1 MMAKRVE
8 IVGAGLAGLVAGINL
23 ARRGHEVLIHEGR
36 ERMGGDLSYADSTLM
51 DVRAMRDEVGVEV
64 EEALEAWTLTRAW
77 AYGKKYEFGLPRG
90 VEGFTVERG
99 KGERSLENVL
109 YRQAVA
115 AGVEV
120 RLGSRLSKQEIKEL
134 PPGSIVATGL
144 DREAFEALDLPCRP
158 FFCHMATG
166 RGDPSRPSVIIYLDS
181 FTREFGYYFQRGEA
195 AGALVFSVQRPLTD
209 GEKEEFKRKLAD
221 GDGIEFEGWNDSVA
235 AWAAWPL
242 GSWSNRCLFRGNLI
256 LAGTLAGLVSPVLL
270 FGVNGALVSGKVAA
284 TAVADRD
291 AALREFRRLA
301 PLYRPQFAFRK
312 CREYLPHAALKP
324 LTRAILATYHP
335 DFFPWAMLFALWPP
349 GYRVYRQDEKS
360 EAKDC
365 REARL

>member
-1 MMAKRVE
+1 MSKRVE

-23 ARRGHEVLIHEGR
+23 ARRGCEVRIHEGR
-36 ERMGGDLSYADSTLM
+36 EYMGGDLSYADSTIM
-51 DVRAMRDEVGVEV
+51 DVPALQAELGVEV
-64 EEALEAWTLTRAW
+64 EEALEPWTLTRAW

-99 KGERSLENVL
+99 RGERSLENVL
-109 YRQAVA
+109 YRQALA
-115 AGVEV
+115 EGVEV
-120 RLGSRLSKQEIKEL
+120 LLGSRLSKREIKEL

-144 DREAFEALDLPCRP
+144 DREAFEAMDLPCRP

-209 GEKEEFKRKLAD
+209 GEKEEFKSKLAV
-221 GDGIEFEGWNDSVA
+221 GDGIEFAGWNDGVA

-242 GSWSNRCLFRGNLI
+242 GSWRNRCLLQGDKI

-270 FGVNGALVSGKVAA
+270 FGVNGALVSGKIAA
-284 TAVADRD
+284 LAVTDRD

-301 PLYRPQFAFRK
+301 PLYWPQFAFRK
-312 CREYLPHAALKP
+312 IREYAPHTLLRP
-324 LTRAILATYHP
+324 VTRAILSTYDP
-335 DFFPWAMLFALWPP
+335 DFLPWALLFVLWPP
-349 GYRVYRQDEKS
+349 GFRYRSR
-360 EAKDC
+360 
-365 REARL
+365 